1 MDEKKSNN
9 IQNSENNSTFSKK
22 KEDNNKK
29 KTIEGE
35 IDILITN
42 VSKEQFAQLTS
53 SNCKKYFLSNS
64 TGNLP
69 DRFNIIVE
77 ACLNLSTQ
85 MKNKKAQIKKYNV
98 LAQLIEE
105 LYSKNPKYID
115 DYLFPFKDKIQNINM
130 PPKFVFIIATNS
142 AYEFFTKSSKKFLED
157 KEVNFNCYLLISY
170 IKFKLNDRELDLL
183 ENNEDE
189 IMKTKV
195 KKMEEDIIKFQLQMK
210 RCKIICQEEI
220 HIW

>member
-1 MDEKKSNN
+1 
-9 IQNSENNSTFSKK
+9 
-22 KEDNNKK
+22 
-29 KTIEGE
+29 
-35 IDILITN
+35 
-42 VSKEQFAQLTS
+42 
-53 SNCKKYFLSNS
+53 
-64 TGNLP
+64 
-69 DRFNIIVE
+69 
-77 ACLNLSTQ
+77 
-85 MKNKKAQIKKYNV
+85 
-98 LAQLIEE
+98 
-105 LYSKNPKYID
+105 
-115 DYLFPFKDKIQNINM
+115 M

-157 KEVNFNCYLLISY
+157 KEVNFNCYLLIYY